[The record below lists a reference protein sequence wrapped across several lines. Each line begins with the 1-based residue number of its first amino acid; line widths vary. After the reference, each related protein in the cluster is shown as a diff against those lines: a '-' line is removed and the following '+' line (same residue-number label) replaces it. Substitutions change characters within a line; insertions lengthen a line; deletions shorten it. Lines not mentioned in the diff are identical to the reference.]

1 MKKVSGDVRFFTLN
15 FILKTEGI
23 SYFVIVPFILF
34 YVWSNLNFT
43 SQQWDLFII
52 SVIVSF
58 AFSLTTTTINN
69 LIVVS
74 PVVKY
79 FKKFEL
85 EEVVD
90 DDEYNA
96 AFRRFFSLP
105 YIHSFGAFFRWIV
118 GLGIAIVIMMT
129 LGDLSA
135 AQTINVWILVVIN
148 APLGAVLYF
157 LLTEIYIQKVYEQ
170 GVFPKWPG
178 NTKLTLKM
186 NIYTRLTASLVI
198 IVLVPFL
205 TLLTFFQIFISNLS
219 VEKDLI
225 FIKVAVIGIIGI
237 FAALMVA
244 RVLARTITLKV
255 KLILNFLDKVSQG
268 DLSALATK
276 IIVMDELSLI
286 NKSVYKM
293 KENLRGMVFSI
304 SENSQHFINSSSELN
319 SSSLHLSDNARNLSA
334 IVEQTSSAYE
344 EMSSSFEGNLDM
356 IKAQQDSYQSLK
368 GDILSISDGSQK
380 LEGKLAGLSGSM
392 TKTVGNVEEGE
403 KTMKKTVAAIQELSG
418 YVKNIDE
425 MVNRINEIADQ
436 INLLAL
442 NASIEAARAGEHG
455 KGFAVVADEVNKLA
469 DQTTS
474 LGKSIKE
481 NITEH
486 SQKINNELVFVNN
499 TAAIF
504 NDIKNQIVDSSG
516 ILSEIHDFT
525 SNLATKNRQMEA
537 KIENFGRATDDIH
550 TASQEQ
556 RMTIDE
562 LTKAINDISKI
573 AQETSMSAEK
583 VQDNSKKV
591 NGNVNDLMKN
601 IEIFKV

>member
-1 MKKVSGDVRFFTLN
+1 MKTSGMEAGKFAFN
-15 FILKTEGI
+15 FMARTEGI
-23 SYFVIVPFILF
+23 SYFVILPFIIF

-43 SQQWDLFII
+43 SHQWDVFII
-52 SVIVSF
+52 GAIATF
-58 AFSLTTTTINN
+58 FFSLTTTTINN
-69 LIVVS
+69 FLVIS
-74 PVVKY
+74 PVIKY
-79 FKKFEL
+79 FKKL
-85 EEVVD
+85 KNNEEISIE
-90 DDEYNA
+90 EYTA
-96 AFRRFFSLP
+96 AFRRFFALP
-105 YIHSFGAFFRWIV
+105 YIHSFGAFFRWIF
-118 GLGIAIVIMMT
+118 GLGICIVIMMAAAE
-129 LGDLSA
+129 LSTE
-135 AQTINVWILVVIN
+135 QTVNLWILVVIN
-148 APLGAVLYF
+148 APMGTVLYF
-157 LLTEIYIQKVYEQ
+157 LLTEIYIQKVYEK
-170 GVFPKWPG
+170 GVFPKWPQ
-178 NTKLTLKM
+178 TELKLKM
-186 NIYTRLTASLVI
+186 NIYTRLTASLVV

-219 VEKDLI
+219 IDKSMI
-225 FIKVAVIGIIGI
+225 FLKIAVIGIIGI
-237 FAALMVA
+237 FAALMLA
-244 RVLARTITLKV
+244 RVLARTISLKV
-255 KLILNFLDKVSQG
+255 GLILNFLEKVSKG

-293 KENLRGMVFSI
+293 KENLRGMVLSVN
-304 SENSQHFINSSSELN
+304 ENSQHFTASSSELD
-319 SSSLHLSDNARNLSA
+319 SSSLRLSDNARNLSA

-474 LGKSIKE
+474 LGKSIKQ

-516 ILSEIHDFT
+516 ILTEIHDFT
-525 SNLATKNRQMEA
+525 SELATKNRQMEA

-583 VQDNSKKV
+583 VQENSKQV
-591 NGNVNDLMKN
+591 NSNVGDLMKN